1 MATYGKLE
9 NGRLIIAGNIIA
21 GTGWSIVNPSADQ
34 LKEKGYKTVIY
45 GTKPEEYDDETERIQ
60 ETYKE
65 TAKQIKVNYE
75 LVPLTV
81 QEHNQVIQS
90 KIVAEEAKVTDRYL
104 RSAPLGDEFARTKL
118 QEIETAIAELRAKLQ

>member
-21 GTGWSIVNPSADQ
+21 GTGWSIANPSADQ

-81 QEHNQVIQS
+81 QEHNQVIQN
-90 KIVAEEAKVTDRYL
+90 KNNL
-104 RSAPLGDEFARTKL
+104 RNASLGDEYAIAKL
-118 QEIETAIAELRAKLQ
+118 QEIERVLAELKAKLQ